1 MRPERWLYTVPL
13 RLRSLF
19 RRARAD
25 EELHNELQ
33 DHIDSQTE
41 HYVSAGVAP
50 AEARRRALLDMGGVE
65 QTKEKCRDAR
75 RVDWIRDFAQDWR
88 YAVRALQ
95 RSPGFT
101 VVAVLTL
108 ALGIGANT
116 AIFSIV
122 EAVLLRPLP
131 YPDPGQLVLVFNV
144 PLKLPDAL
152 SSISY
157 RDFADY
163 REHNRVF
170 SELAGNA
177 FHDLTVTGAGEP
189 FIVNTAAVTPEIF
202 PLLGATPLA
211 GRTLLPTDGQIGAA
225 PVAVVSEALWRS
237 QFGSDAALIG
247 RSITLDMRAF
257 TVVGVLPAGFR
268 YPDGVAHQ
276 DVWIPLAQDP
286 LFGPLVSLPGTRVVS
301 GIGRL
306 KPGVSLTQAQ
316 ADMTVLAA
324 RLAARFPTQDSG
336 FTIRLKPYREA
347 VVGDIQSALLI
358 LLGAV
363 GLVLLIG
370 CANIANL
377 LLSRAASR
385 QREISLRIALGAT
398 RARIVRQLLTESALL
413 GSLGA
418 AAGVMVAASAVKI
431 LQPFLPHGIARIG
444 STQLGGPV
452 LAFALL
458 LSLAAVLTF
467 GLGPALLAIPSTVR
481 RTINDGGE
489 RTGQYGGW
497 LAKSVL
503 AVVEISLALVLLIGS
518 GLLIRSLALVTSVH
532 PGFDPERVI
541 EAEISLPRFLYA
553 SPQQWSA
560 FSRDLLARLRSQPGL
575 QDSALAAPLP
585 MDRQGAATLPFAIVG
600 APPVPPSQSPSAHYA
615 TVSPDYF
622 RVMRIPLLRGRFFS
636 EQDESSSPKVAVISD
651 TLARRYFHDRDPV
664 GQQMQFGFPPNG
676 DVSREIVGIVSD
688 VRDVALSREPGPMM
702 YVPFVQAPLWGG
714 EVVVRS
720 SLSAANVAAGVR
732 QAVHSI
738 DKNLPVTDIAP
749 LTDALDQ
756 SIAQERFRTFLL
768 GAFGAIALILATVGI
783 FGVISY
789 LVSQRTHEIGIRMA
803 LGAERRDIMR
813 MILGQGTKLALFG
826 VGIGLAAASLLTRVL
841 AGQLYGVSR
850 TDPLTFGAAAVILF
864 GVAVIACC
872 VPAMRAVRVD
882 PMVALRSE

>member
-13 RLRSLF
+13 RVRSLLG
-19 RRARAD
+19 RARAD
-25 EELHNELQ
+25 EELHKELQ
-33 DHIDSQTE
+33 DHIDRKTE
-41 HYVSAGVAP
+41 QYVIAGIAH
-50 AEARRRALLDMGGVE
+50 ADARRRALLDMGGVE

-75 RVDWIRDFAQDWR
+75 RVDWIRDVTHDWR
-88 YAVRALQ
+88 YAARTLQ

-101 VVAVLTL
+101 AVAVLTL

-122 EAVLLRPLP
+122 EAVLLRPLA

-144 PLKLPDAL
+144 PLKQPDAL

-202 PLLGATPLA
+202 PLLGVAPLA
-211 GRTLLPTDGQIGAA
+211 GRTLVPDDGKRGAA
-225 PVAVVSEALWRS
+225 PVAVLSEALWRS
-237 QFGSDAALIG
+237 RFGSNAALIG
-247 RSITLDMRAF
+247 QSITLDMRAF
-257 TVVGVLPAGFR
+257 TVAGILPASFR
-268 YPDGVAHQ
+268 YPDGAAHQ
-276 DVWIPLAQDP
+276 DVWIPIAQDP

-301 GIGRL
+301 GMGRL

-316 ADMTVLAA
+316 ADMTILAA
-324 RLAARFPTQDSG
+324 RQATRFPTQDSG

-347 VVGDIQSALLI
+347 VVENIQSALLI

-363 GLVLLIG
+363 GLVLLIA

-413 GSLGA
+413 GSLGV
-418 AAGVMVAASAVKI
+418 AAGVMVAASAVRI
-431 LQPFLPHGIARIG
+431 LQPFLPLGITRIG
-444 STQLGGPV
+444 SIQLGGPV
-452 LAFALL
+452 LVFALVV
-458 LSLAAVLTF
+458 SLAAVLAF
-467 GLGPALLAIPSTVR
+467 GLGPALLAIPSTVQ
-481 RTINDGGE
+481 TNINDGGE
-489 RTGQYGGW
+489 RTGQHAGR

-503 AVVEISLALVLLIGS
+503 VVAEISLAMVLLIGS
-518 GLLIRSLALVTSVH
+518 GLFIRSLALVTSVH
-532 PGFDPERVI
+532 PGFDPDRVI
-541 EAEISLPRFLYA
+541 EAEISLPRFLY
-553 SPQQWSA
+553 STPQQWSA

-575 QDSALAAPLP
+575 QDSALGAPLP
-585 MDRQGAATLPFAIVG
+585 MDRQGAATVLFAIVG
-600 APPVPPSQSPSAHYA
+600 APPVPPSQSPSADYA

-636 EQDESSSPKVAVISD
+636 EQDESSSPKVAIISE
-651 TLARRYFHDRDPV
+651 TLARRYFHDQDPI

-702 YVPFVQAPLWGG
+702 YVPFVQAPLWGA

-720 SLSAANVAAGVR
+720 SLSASNVAAGVR
-732 QAVHSI
+732 QAVYSI
-738 DKNLPVTDIAP
+738 DKNLPVTDIA
-749 LTDALDQ
+749 LLADALDQ

-768 GAFGAIALILATVGI
+768 GAFGAIALMLAAIGI

-789 LVSQRTHEIGIRMA
+789 LVSQRTREIGIRMA
-803 LGAERRDIMR
+803 LGAQRRDIMR

-841 AGQLYGVSR
+841 AGLLYDVSP
-850 TDPLTFGAAAVILF
+850 TDPLTFGSVAVILF
-864 GVAVIACC
+864 GVAVMACYL
-872 VPAMRAVRVD
+872 PAMRAVRVD